1 MTWIN
6 TLEKS
11 PTKYNEKYLCV
22 VSDEKGNLSRAICR
36 LAAPGGLAK
45 DPFWIFYN
53 LNHKKVWYWMELP
66 EMPTLADD
74 LLAMEMVLNT

>member
-6 TLEKS
+6 TLEQN
-11 PTKYNEKYLCV
+11 PTEYDKQYLCV
-22 VSDEKGNLSRAICR
+22 VSDDKGNQERAVCK

-66 EMPTLADD
+66 EMPTLVDD
-74 LLAMEMVLNT
+74 LNAMETVLNT